1 MKMEEQENLN
11 LIPPTATLEIDKDL
25 TLLPRIKLNLTVHPS
40 TPSSSIT
47 NQIDEWKTKRALLD
61 FLQTSHSLPFPLP
74 EEDLQFKRFNKDL
87 KKRKREDPVVYG
99 TLHIWDLSFLSEK
112 NENDVEL
119 NLQGVRFRLE
129 VDVPECDDF
138 DGMKKNWEEF
148 YAFRNVNR
156 SSRREPDTVVVSG
169 VPSRWFAE
177 TRVSSKPSMLVTHTI
192 FSKFGKISVQACK
205 LTVLLPL
212 ISNMISIGCR
222 TNVLPLY
229 LTFKLMPKGLAA
241 HGDNSHEFSWL
252 GPYGYK
258 PMVQQQQLSLS
269 RNSSRKKDESPYR
282 RNPLRELES
291 NSMAIPHSATNYN
304 NSRMQNRSNMEVE
317 TEAKQKPNASRI
329 ALDKG
334 VDAKCK
340 TKIKQDEDV
349 KVMSSMTDNV
359 VVKTVVPP
367 VVENLKPQILTR
379 SRSSRRS
386 RDLELDLNPEDL
398 LIPPQSYT
406 SLLLEDIQNFHQ
418 KNTPPPPSVSLPA
431 CVARACSILEAVANL
446 NSDTSSSLSGV
457 EDRRSPSGYQS
468 SRNRYN
474 VPLGTSNSYGK
485 RAADTKDPI
494 VESELI
500 VYDEMVEPS
509 LHKFETMNMGSPN
522 MEKQESSR
530 SSSLSVS
537 SVAGRVNVDGAKK
550 KVNSKTRV

>member
-1 MKMEEQENLN
+1 
-11 LIPPTATLEIDKDL
+11 
-25 TLLPRIKLNLTVHPS
+25 
-40 TPSSSIT
+40 
-47 NQIDEWKTKRALLD
+47 
-61 FLQTSHSLPFPLP
+61 
-74 EEDLQFKRFNKDL
+74 
-87 KKRKREDPVVYG
+87 
-99 TLHIWDLSFLSEK
+99 
-112 NENDVEL
+112 
-119 NLQGVRFRLE
+119 
-129 VDVPECDDF
+129 
-138 DGMKKNWEEF
+138 
-148 YAFRNVNR
+148 
-156 SSRREPDTVVVSG
+156 
-169 VPSRWFAE
+169 
-177 TRVSSKPSMLVTHTI
+177 
-192 FSKFGKISVQACK
+192 
-205 LTVLLPL
+205 
-212 ISNMISIGCR
+212 
-222 TNVLPLY
+222 
-229 LTFKLMPKGLAA
+229 
-241 HGDNSHEFSWL
+241 
-252 GPYGYK
+252 
-258 PMVQQQQLSLS
+258 MVQQQQLSLS